1 MEKNLNMK
9 NMKNNRKFV
18 LFIVSVLLVIS
29 CQSRDIV
36 VKTGIDVLKESGYAC
51 LQGKRV
57 GLITNPTGVDKD
69 LISTIDLLFQA
80 PGVELVALYGPEHGV
95 RGEAHAGHRI
105 VSQTDPV
112 TGLPEFSL
120 YGATRKPTPDM
131 LEGIDVLVYDIQDIG
146 SRSFTYISTMGLAME
161 ACAELD
167 IEFVV
172 LDRPNPIGGLK
183 VEGCYVEDG
192 CFTFVSQF
200 RIPYVYGLTCG
211 ELALLLNGERMLGSG
226 ARAGE
231 SAQCKLTVI
240 PMEGWSRDM
249 FYDQTGLQWI
259 ASSPHIPQA
268 ITSFFYPMSGIT
280 GDLRDVSI
288 GVGYTLPFQL
298 FAAVEGGVDAHE
310 LAANLNNLALPGLHF
325 RPIYFR
331 PFYSKGQGTTLSG
344 VQAHLIDPA
353 TAPLTDVNFYV
364 LQEMHKLNPELTFNL
379 DRHYKVVGSP
389 YVTAKFTERY
399 LFEDIKDYWYK
410 DVDAFKELSAKYYL
424 Y

>member
-1 MEKNLNMK
+1 MK

-112 TGLPEFSL
+112 TELPEFSL

>member
-1 MEKNLNMK
+1 MK
-9 NMKNNRKFV
+9 NMKNNRKCILFV
-18 LFIVSVLLVIS
+18 VSVLLVTS
-29 CQSRDIV
+29 CQSREVI
-36 VKTGIDVLKESGYAC
+36 VKTGIDVLKETGYAC

-57 GLITNPTGVDKD
+57 GLITNPTGVDRY
-69 LISTIDLLFQA
+69 LTSTIDLLFQA
-80 PGVELVALYGPEHGV
+80 PGVKLVALYGPEHGV
-95 RGEAHAGHRI
+95 RGEAHAGHR
-105 VSQTDPV
+105 VDTQTDPV
-112 TGLPEFSL
+112 TGLPEYSL
-120 YGATRKPTPDM
+120 YGATRKPTPEM

-192 CFTFVSQF
+192 CFTFVSQY

-226 ARAGE
+226 ARPGE

-298 FAAVEGGVDAHE
+298 FAPVEGGIDANE
-310 LAANLNNLALPGLHF
+310 LAANLNGLHLPGLHF
-325 RPIYFR
+325 RPIHFR

-344 VQAHLIDPA
+344 VQAHLTDPA
-353 TAPLTDVNFYV
+353 AAPLTDVNFYV

-389 YVTAKFTERY
+389 YITAKFTERY

-410 DVDAFKELSAKYYL
+410 DVDAFKELSARYYL